1 MSINKRIKAS
11 VVQMLRGVFDELFL
25 FECRNI
31 FRWRQN
37 HALEQTGL
45 FIEEHLPFVHSFETR
60 YALFDHIL
68 KTQRVA
74 ERDGLV
80 CEFGVA
86 TGKSLNFLAKRL
98 KNKTLFGF
106 DSFEGLPETWRG
118 NYPKGTFATQ
128 GLPPVRENVTL
139 IPGWF
144 DDTLAS
150 FLALHPDHA
159 LLLHLDAD
167 LYSSTKTV
175 LELLRPRIVPGTIL
189 VFDEFFNYPGW
200 KEGESKAFFEFI
212 GSSKLRFEYLAYNC
226 LGTQLAVQI
235 TE

>member
-25 FECRNI
+25 FESRNI

-37 HALEQTGL
+37 HALEQTGR
-45 FIEEHLPFVHSFETR
+45 FIEERLPYVHSFETR

-68 KTQRVA
+68 KGQQVA
-74 ERDGLV
+74 ERQGLI

-86 TGKSLNFLAKRL
+86 TGKSINYLAKRL
-98 KNKTLFGF
+98 KTHTVFGF
-106 DSFEGLPETWRG
+106 DSFQGLPETWRD
-118 NYPKGTFATQ
+118 NYPAGTFKTA
-128 GLPPVRENVTL
+128 LPAVRENVQL
-139 IPGWF
+139 FPGLF
-144 DDTLAS
+144 EETLAP
-150 FLALHPDHA
+150 FLDAHPGPA

-175 LELLRPRIVPGTIL
+175 LKLMRPRIGNGTIL
-189 VFDEFFNYPGW
+189 IFDEFFNYPSW
-200 KEGESKAFFEFI
+200 QLGEYKAFNEFI
-212 GSSKLRFEYLAYNC
+212 AASKLPFEYLGYNN
-226 LGTQLAVQI
+226 LGTQLAVVI